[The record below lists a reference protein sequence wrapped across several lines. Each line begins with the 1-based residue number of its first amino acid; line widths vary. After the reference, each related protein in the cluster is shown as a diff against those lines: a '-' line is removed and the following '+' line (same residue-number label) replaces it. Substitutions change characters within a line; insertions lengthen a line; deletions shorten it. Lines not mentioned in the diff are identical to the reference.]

1 MWKFVSSSFSNSA
14 AYNSSFLMFVISYF
28 RVCISSL
35 KTSSSSAALIGF
47 ATGGGSL
54 ASSRA
59 FTYSGVST
67 TISFLI

>member
-14 AYNSSFLMFVISYF
+14 AYNSSFLIWVISDL
-28 RVCISSL
+28 RLCMSSL
-35 KTSSSSAALIGF
+35 KTSSSSAALTGF

-59 FTYSGVST
+59 FAYSGVST